1 MHFVVSS
8 ATNPTPTTT
17 ALNRLLPARE
27 YVYSD
32 KDQRIVDTLRVLAA
46 DAGEK
51 VGSGHPGT
59 AFSLSPVAW
68 QLFQNVMHF
77 DPKDQHCEGR
87 DRFVLSPGH
96 TSMTLYLQLF
106 ATVACIE
113 MAVLSSQLTWRS

>member
-17 ALNRLLPARE
+17 ALNRQLPARE

-46 DAGEK
+46 DAVEK
-51 VGSGHPGT
+51 VGAGHPGT

-68 QLFQNVMHF
+68 PLFQNVMHF
-77 DPKDQHCEGR
+77 DPKDQNWEGR
-87 DRFVLSPGH
+87 DRFILSPGG
-96 TSMTLYLQLF
+96 SSLTL
-106 ATVACIE
+106 
-113 MAVLSSQLTWRS
+113 SN